1 MREDKN
7 ENRWDKLLQIH
18 TMGRDDSRSD
28 LYRYPYEPTP
38 YCVLERMANTGMIR
52 KGNTLLDYGCGKGRV
67 DFFLSAQTRCQSIG
81 VEYDDRIYAKAMENK
96 KAAAS
101 GARTEFVLE
110 SAENF
115 LPSAP
120 EFSNRM
126 REEWLPEIIIQMNSK
141 HLGSTHNHIYSTGKI
156 SV

>member
-52 KGNTLLDYGCGKGRV
+52 KG
-67 DFFLSAQTRCQSIG
+67 
-81 VEYDDRIYAKAMENK
+81 K
-96 KAAAS
+96 KDK
-101 GARTEFVLE
+101 T
-110 SAENF
+110 
-115 LPSAP
+115 P
-120 EFSNRM
+120 
-126 REEWLPEIIIQMNSK
+126 
-141 HLGSTHNHIYSTGKI
+141 HTGK
-156 SV
+156 VAGDPRR

>member
-81 VEYDDRIYAKAMENK
+81 VEYDGVCAGERRKFSRSCG
-96 KAAAS
+96 S
-101 GARTEFVLE
+101 GPGVF
-110 SAENF
+110 F
-115 LPSAP
+115 
-120 EFSNRM
+120 
-126 REEWLPEIIIQMNSK
+126 
-141 HLGSTHNHIYSTGKI
+141 
-156 SV
+156 

>member
-52 KGNTLLDYGCGKGRV
+52 KENTLLDYGCGKGRV

-81 VEYDDRIYAKAMENK
+81 VDLCEGNGKQKGGGLWRADGVCAGERRKFSRSCG
-96 KAAAS
+96 S
-101 GARTEFVLE
+101 GPGVF
-110 SAENF
+110 F
-115 LPSAP
+115 
-120 EFSNRM
+120 
-126 REEWLPEIIIQMNSK
+126 
-141 HLGSTHNHIYSTGKI
+141 
-156 SV
+156 

>member
-67 DFFLSAQTRCQSIG
+67 DFFLSAQTRCQSRRYLHNFSIPVPTG
-81 VEYDDRIYAKAMENK
+81 GGY
-96 KAAAS
+96 
-101 GARTEFVLE
+101 RTVSF
-110 SAENF
+110 
-115 LPSAP
+115 
-120 EFSNRM
+120 R
-126 REEWLPEIIIQMNSK
+126 
-141 HLGSTHNHIYSTGKI
+141 
-156 SV
+156 

>member
-52 KGNTLLDYGCGKGRV
+52 KGNTLLDCQFYCRCKRSCTGRC
-67 DFFLSAQTRCQSIG
+67 R
-81 VEYDDRIYAKAMENK
+81 
-96 KAAAS
+96 
-101 GARTEFVLE
+101 
-110 SAENF
+110 
-115 LPSAP
+115 
-120 EFSNRM
+120 
-126 REEWLPEIIIQMNSK
+126 
-141 HLGSTHNHIYSTGKI
+141 
-156 SV
+156 